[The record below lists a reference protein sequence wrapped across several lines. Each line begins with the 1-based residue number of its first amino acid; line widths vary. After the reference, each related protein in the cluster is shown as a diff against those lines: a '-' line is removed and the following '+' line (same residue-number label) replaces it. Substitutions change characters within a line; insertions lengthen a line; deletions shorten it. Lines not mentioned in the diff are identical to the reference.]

1 MEERFFQLLDA
12 ELVSRLAQTVI
23 IAGTALM
30 LFFGL
35 KGRIQRFAEW
45 ARLPRLALTPVRL
58 GLRYAILGGALLL
71 ILGRWGFPING
82 IIAFLGTVLGLV
94 AIGFVAVWSVLSNF
108 LCTFVLVVLKP
119 FHPGDDVELPT
130 AGIKGRVL
138 DLTAVY
144 TVIETADGETAMV
157 PNNMFFQM
165 IFKRRM
171 SPAAPAVR
179 GGSPVR
185 P

>member
-1 MEERFFQLLDA
+1 MEQQFIQLFDA
-12 ELVSRLAQTVI
+12 EFISRLAQTVI
-23 IAGTALM
+23 IAGVALT

-35 KGRIQRFAEW
+35 KGRIQKFAEW
-45 ARLPRLALTPVRL
+45 ARFPRLAMTPVRL

-144 TVIETADGETAMV
+144 TVIETADGETAMI

-171 SPAAPAVR
+171 TPAAAVVR
-179 GGSPVR
+179 GGSSVR
-185 P
+185 S

>member
-1 MEERFFQLLDA
+1 MEEPFIQLFDA
-12 ELVSRLAQTVI
+12 EFVSRLVQTVI
-23 IAGTALM
+23 IAGIALT

-35 KGRIQRFAEW
+35 KGRIQRFADW

-58 GLRYAILGGALLL
+58 GLRYAILSGALLL

-144 TVIETADGETAMV
+144 TVIETADGETAMI

-171 SPAAPAVR
+171 TPAAAVVR
-179 GGSPVR
+179 GGSSVR
-185 P
+185 S